1 MVLTINVAVGLDD
14 VSPNVSSSV
23 AGGETGVW
31 QSCGFFRI
39 QKFTPKVRDSLQI
52 QRYKT

>member
-1 MVLTINVAVGLDD
+1 MVLTINVVVGLDD

-31 QSCGFFRI
+31 TRFHDHNLFYATSH
-39 QKFTPKVRDSLQI
+39 T
-52 QRYKT
+52 KTCLHNT